1 MWFVDYLGRRG
12 DKATPTRFRERSGS
26 DSERPS
32 QAGMECDPEH
42 HEVYNDSI
50 TRGICMSPFHSVSG
64 RVPILFQL
72 RRSVSDSIPPIPIT
86 SSSAQMK

>member
-12 DKATPTRFRERSGS
+12 DEATPTRFRERSGS
-26 DSERPS
+26 DSKRPS

-42 HEVYNDSI
+42 HEVYNDSF
-50 TRGICMSPFHSVSG
+50 TRGICVSIPFCSG

-72 RRSVSDSIPPIPIT
+72 RRSVSDSIPPIPVT

>member
-26 DSERPS
+26 DSKRPS

-42 HEVYNDSI
+42 HEVYNDSF
-50 TRGICMSPFHSVSG
+50 TSVSI
-64 RVPILFQL
+64 PFCF
-72 RRSVSDSIPPIPIT
+72 RSSPDSIPAQTLCVRFHSTDT
-86 SSSAQMK
+86 SHIFLGTDEVT